1 MARPKKEDN
10 MNIESTVEVYE
21 MNEVEKL
28 KKEKEE
34 SDRKFLE
41 LQTQMDMI
49 LKQMALQNANG
60 NTNNQDE
67 DVAVGC
73 MSINGASIANNDES
87 IIYNLKY
94 KEVIDIS
101 FSELKDCFKSKI
113 NPYRELFKKGIF
125 YFEDE
130 KYYEIFKIK
139 DVVDMSDEALVD
151 MLIKG
156 EVPYKEKLY
165 IRGHKDNTFFLTLVY
180 RVADLYRQGNLVK
193 WTYQDRM
200 SFENYFKIKI
210 DNCVNQLNL
219 LGY

>member
-1 MARPKKEDN
+1 M
-10 MNIESTVEVYE
+10 
-21 MNEVEKL
+21 KL
-28 KKEKEE
+28 KTKKEKEE

-67 DVAVGC
+67 DVVVGC